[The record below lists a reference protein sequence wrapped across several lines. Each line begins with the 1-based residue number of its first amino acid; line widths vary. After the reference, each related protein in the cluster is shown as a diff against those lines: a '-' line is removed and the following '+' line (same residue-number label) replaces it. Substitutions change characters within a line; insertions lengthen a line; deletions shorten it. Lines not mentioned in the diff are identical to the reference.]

1 MKPIHAILLGLAFGL
16 VIGAL
21 AMRAARKPCPIPPP
35 VDPSVRWT
43 VDSLERDNARLQAL
57 IDDYTG
63 RPPVT
68 VRVKDQLKISRSLA
82 LDTLVNDLMKD
93 PE

>member
-1 MKPIHAILLGLAFGL
+1 MKPIHALLLGCAFGL

-21 AMRAARKPCPIPPP
+21 AMRAVRKPCPEPPP
-35 VDPSVRWT
+35 VDHT
-43 VDSLERDNARLQAL
+43 VQWRTDSLERDNARLQGL
-57 IDDYTG
+57 LDDYAG
-63 RPPVT
+63 RPPVK
-68 VRVKDQLKISRSLA
+68 VRVKEQQKASRSLP

>member
-1 MKPIHAILLGLAFGL
+1 MKPLHSLILGCAFGL

-21 AMRAARKPCPIPPP
+21 AMRVVRKPCPEPPT
-35 VDPSVRWT
+35 VDPT
-43 VDSLERDNARLQAL
+43 VQWRADSLERDNARLQGL
-57 IDDYTG
+57 LDDYAG
-63 RPPVT
+63 RPHVK
-68 VRVKDQLKISRSLA
+68 VRVREQQKESRSLP